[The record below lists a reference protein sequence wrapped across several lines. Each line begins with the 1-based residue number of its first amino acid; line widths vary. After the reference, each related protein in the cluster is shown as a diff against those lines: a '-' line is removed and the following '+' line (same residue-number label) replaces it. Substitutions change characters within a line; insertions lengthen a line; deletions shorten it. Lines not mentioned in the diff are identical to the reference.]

1 LEGITPIESYHTM
14 PQSARPKTRS
24 ARRAFL
30 LSAVLASLVA
40 ACAVSQQQEVQMG
53 AKYSTQIA
61 RELPLIRDPETLR
74 YIKWLGDS
82 LARTTDDRNLEW
94 HFSIVDSKEVN
105 AFAVPGGWIYVNRGL
120 IERATNMSQL
130 AGVIGHEIGH
140 VTQRHSIKQMQKG
153 QGANVGMTL
162 ACILTNVCSNGLGQA
177 GFQVVGGGI
186 FAKFSRSDEA
196 EADREGVRTVIRAG
210 IDPHGIPEMFRILLD
225 ERKARP
231 GALDEYFATH
241 PMEED
246 RIAATNALIAQYP
259 PDLLQGLKMDSPEF
273 QDFKKHLMSLPPSP
287 EPKSKR

>member
-1 LEGITPIESYHTM
+1 MEGITPIESYHTM